1 MTQEQKVSV
10 EDVEEPT
17 TNTSISPAADIDA
30 VASAAA
36 AAGGGPS
43 GGMSIAAASAA
54 AQGIN
59 PAVFQKQQSA
69 AEKKARKALQKKGLE
84 QVSGIVNIS
93 FIRKNSPMFSIYSPD
108 VYKNATSDT
117 WIVFGEARVDNYGK
131 SFNPNSKRAASAAA
145 SAAAAAAASAAGA
158 AGAGRSAG
166 IEAGAAGA
174 SEAAGAKG
182 GDEDVDESGLD
193 AKDIELV
200 MSQSGCSRPDAVKA
214 LNSNGKDVVNAIME
228 LTIH

>member
-36 AAGGGPS
+36 AAAGGPS

-59 PAVFQKQQSA
+59 PSVFQKQQSA

-131 SFNPNSKRAASAAA
+131 SFNPNSKRAA
-145 SAAAAAAASAAGA
+145 AAAAAAASAAGA
-158 AGAGRSAG
+158 AGAGRSAS

-200 MSQSGCSRPDAVKA
+200 MSQSGCSRADAVKA

>member
-36 AAGGGPS
+36 AAGGRPS

-145 SAAAAAAASAAGA
+145 AAAAAASAAGA
-158 AGAGRSAG
+158 AGAGRSAD
-166 IEAGAAGA
+166 IESGAAGA